1 MRQAGWSSSA
11 RFSIDEAV
19 VDFWDWLEAKGN
31 ERTIGSEPERQPKKG
46 QAWVPKYR
54 NVGDILAEYGEPTVA
69 EEAGIDRDEL
79 AAVIAELDAA
89 HEPEF

>member
-1 MRQAGWSSSA
+1 MEWVESR
-11 RFSIDEAV
+11 
-19 VDFWDWLEAKGN
+19 GN
-31 ERTIGSEPERQPKKG
+31 ERVIGRAESRQPGKG
-46 QAWVPKYR
+46 QEWRPRFA